1 VFRLYLYARVRI
13 STHTL
18 HTRPRVQRAPGIPCT
33 LRFRKEGTSHAS
45 LGRYASRERRH
56 TSPVIVRE
64 GGRSSIPETSM
75 IEPKAAAYSIPRL
88 RGVRRSR
95 APSPSTR
102 HCERRES
109 NHSFVVPRGGLLR
122 FARMTRI
129 GRGVPDTPACVG
141 YHAPFGPPKIL
152 QLAARSGFRSR
163 PCERP
168 FFRSRLTM
176 TDRSVIL

>member
-33 LRFRKEGTSHAS
+33 LRFGKEGTSHAS

-102 HCERRES
+102 HCERREAI
-109 NHSFVVPRGGLLR
+109 HSFVVPRGGLLR
-122 FARMTRI
+122 FARNDADRPRRTGYPRMCGISRAVRAAQNPPASSAI
-129 GRGVPDTPACVG
+129 GVSVTP
-141 YHAPFGPPKIL
+141 
-152 QLAARSGFRSR
+152 
-163 PCERP
+163 
-168 FFRSRLTM
+168 M
-176 TDRSVIL
+176 